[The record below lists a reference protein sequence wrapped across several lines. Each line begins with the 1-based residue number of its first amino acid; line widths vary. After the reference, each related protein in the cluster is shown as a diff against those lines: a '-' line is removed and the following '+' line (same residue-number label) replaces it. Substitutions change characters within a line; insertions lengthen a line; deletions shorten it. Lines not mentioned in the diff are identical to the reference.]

1 MFTLMALLGPLAGI
15 SAYLWL
21 AKSPQWVPA
30 IMLFAAGDMHY
41 SVFQDIAPQPKLN
54 KHWAPSLGALLGF
67 MLGIVGHRLTV
78 V

>member
-15 SAYLWL
+15 SGYLRL
-21 AKSPQWVPA
+21 AKSPPWAAA
-30 IMLFAAGDMHY
+30 IMLFAADDIPY
-41 SVFQDIAPQPKLN
+41 SVFEDVAPQPKLN
-54 KHWAPSLGALLGF
+54 KHWGPSLGF